1 MIFTTGVF
9 AIFLAVVLP
18 VYWLLPCRWRKGF
31 LTVAGMVFYFYSY
44 PLHLLLVLVMTVVT
58 YLIALGILRARET
71 EEALPSDENGS
82 GSDLR
87 RAPGAGWPALR
98 AKILAVLGICLAAGV
113 LGYFKYWK
121 MVVATLNGISRHLH
135 HETLFPQPEILVP
148 LAISFFTFEFIHFL
162 ADVYLGKI
170 RRHQMNFHD
179 YLLFIFFFP
188 TLVSGPIKRYQGFHE
203 QSEGMPVFR
212 VDDLLEGAKR
222 VILGLA
228 QKFIL
233 ADTAGQFTA
242 ALATPEQAGAGALIL
257 AVYAYSLKI
266 YFDFAGYSDMAI
278 GLARMLGFRVPE
290 NFDRPYFQP
299 NIGEF
304 WRHWHMSLS
313 TWIKDYLYIPL
324 GGNRRG
330 FGRTL
335 FNLVT
340 AFAICGLWHGSAWNF
355 VVWGLWH
362 GLGMAGYRIWRR
374 CLGDRIPRGGVL
386 LRAVNVF
393 ITFHFVTAGWI
404 LFASPSIGSALITF
418 QKIIGAIWRVL

>member
-1 MIFTTGVF
+1 MIFTTGIF
-9 AIFLAVVLP
+9 AVFLAVVLP
-18 VYWLLPCRWRKGF
+18 VYWLLPARPRKVF
-31 LTVAGMVFYFYSY
+31 LAVAGMVFYFYSY
-44 PLHLLLVLVMTVVT
+44 PLHLLLVLVMTAAT
-58 YLIALGILRARET
+58 YVIAVGILRVRET
-71 EEALPSDENGS
+71 GGAPRSAEDGGLNEAPAAEW
-82 GSDLR
+82 
-87 RAPGAGWPALR
+87 PGLL
-98 AKILAVLGICLAAGV
+98 AKILVALGICLAAGV

-135 HETLFPQPEILVP
+135 RGAVFPQPEILVP

-162 ADVYLGKI
+162 VDVYQGKI
-170 RRHQMNFHD
+170 PREKIGFLD

-188 TLVSGPIKRYQGFHE
+188 TLVSGPIKRYQGFRE
-203 QSEGMPVFR
+203 QSEAMPGFR
-212 VDDLLEGAKR
+212 FDDLLDGARR

-233 ADTAGQFTA
+233 ADTAGQFTG
-242 ALATPEQAGAGALIL
+242 ALAAPDQVAARVLIL

-299 NIGEF
+299 DIAAF

-313 TWIKDYLYIPL
+313 TWIRDYLYIPL

-335 FNLVT
+335 FNLVA

-374 CLGDRIPRGGVL
+374 CFGDRLPRGGVL

>member
-1 MIFTTGVF
+1 MIFTTGIF
-9 AIFLAVVLP
+9 AVFLAVVLP
-18 VYWLLPCRWRKGF
+18 VYWLLPARQRKVF
-31 LTVAGMVFYFYSY
+31 LAVAGMAFYFYSY
-44 PLHLLLVLVMTVVT
+44 PLHLLLVLVMTVAT
-58 YLIALGILRARET
+58 YVIAMGILWAREA
-71 EEALPSDENGS
+71 EEALCSAANG
-82 GSDLR
+82 GLHTAAER
-87 RAPGAGWPALR
+87 ERYGLL
-98 AKILAVLGICLAAGV
+98 AKILVVLGICLAAGV

-121 MVVATLNGISRHLH
+121 MIVATLNGISRHLH
-135 HETLFPQPEILVP
+135 HKAIFPQPKILVP

-162 ADVYLGKI
+162 VDVYQGKI
-170 RRHQMNFHD
+170 PREKVCFLD

-188 TLVSGPIKRYQGFHE
+188 TLVSGPIKRYQGFRE
-203 QSEGMPVFR
+203 QSEAMPKFR
-212 VDDLLEGAKR
+212 IDDFLDGARR

-233 ADTAGQFTA
+233 ADTAGQFTG
-242 ALATPEQAGAGALIL
+242 ALAAPDQVTARVLIL

-266 YFDFAGYSDMAI
+266 YFDFAGYSDIAI

-299 NIGEF
+299 NIAAF

-313 TWIKDYLYIPL
+313 TWIRDYLYIPL

-335 FNLVT
+335 FNLVA

-355 VVWGLWH
+355 VVWGFWH

-374 CLGDRIPRGGVL
+374 YVGERLPPRGVL
-386 LRAVNVF
+386 LRVVNVF

-418 QKIIGAIWRVL
+418 QKIIGAILRMF